1 MKMNNR
7 SYDII
12 VFGATGFTGKL
23 VVEYLIEHYGVN
35 NELFTWAIAG
45 RNKDKIE
52 EVIETLALKNDQ
64 IKKIKFFIADSFDEE
79 SLDHISKSAK
89 LVISTVGPYIK
100 YGKNLV
106 SHCAHNGTHY
116 CDLTGEVPFIRES
129 IDAYDKVAKK
139 NECRIIHSCGFDSI
153 PSDLGV
159 LFLQSEA
166 KKKYDRF
173 CNEIK
178 YYVRSTKGGFS
189 GGTIASM
196 IAISKYIKS
205 KQNFSGLLGNPYA
218 LNSDGFTG
226 PSVSS
231 LRSVEWDHHVKL
243 WTAPFIMSGI
253 NTRIVRRS
261 NELLG
266 FKYGKDFIYN
276 EVTSFQKGIVGY
288 IKSYSMLIF
297 LGSTKFLMS
306 FKPTFWLL
314 KNFYLPNPG
323 EGPDREKRDNGFFKI
338 LLNGYV
344 DDNQIS
350 CTVTGDRDPGYSGTA
365 IMLTESALSI
375 ILNNEKMPNKFGVL
389 TPASAIGKT
398 LIKRLKT
405 KGIVFK
411 VN

>member
-1 MKMNNR
+1 MNNR
-7 SYDII
+7 PYDII

-45 RNKDKIE
+45 RNEDKIKK
-52 EVIETLALKNDQ
+52 VIETLAVKNDQ
-64 IKKIKFFIADSFDEE
+64 IKKINFFIADSFNDK
-79 SLDHISKSAK
+79 SLDNLSKSAK

-116 CDLTGEVPFIRES
+116 CDLTGEVPFIKES

-139 NECRIIHSCGFDSI
+139 NECKIIHSCGFDSI

-173 CNEIK
+173 CSHIK
-178 YYVRSTKGGFS
+178 YYVRATKGGFS

-196 IAISKYIKS
+196 IAISNYIKS
-205 KQNFSGLLGNPYA
+205 KPNLSGLLGNPYA
-218 LNSDGFTG
+218 LNSDKYKG

-231 LRSVEWDHHVKL
+231 LRSVEWDQDAGL

-253 NTRIVRRS
+253 NTRVVRRS

-266 FKYGKDFIYN
+266 FKYGKKFIYT
-276 EVTSFQKGIVGY
+276 EVTSFQKGIIGY
-288 IKSYSMLIF
+288 LKSYSMLIF
-297 LGSTKFLMS
+297 LGLTKFLMS

-314 KNFYLPNPG
+314 KNFYLPSPG

-344 DDNQIS
+344 DGSHIS
-350 CTVTGDRDPGYSGTA
+350 CTVTGDKDPGYSGTA
-365 IMLTESALSI
+365 IMLTESALSV
-375 ILNNEKMPNKFGVL
+375 ILNNEEIPKKFGVL
-389 TPASAIGKT
+389 TSASAIGKI

-405 KGIVFK
+405 KGIIFK

>member
-1 MKMNNR
+1 MNNR
-7 SYDII
+7 PYDII

-45 RNKDKIE
+45 RNEDKIKK
-52 EVIETLALKNDQ
+52 VIETLAVKNDQ
-64 IKKIKFFIADSFDEE
+64 IKKINFFIADSFNDK
-79 SLDHISKSAK
+79 SLDNLSKSAK

-173 CNEIK
+173 CSHIK
-178 YYVRSTKGGFS
+178 YYVRATKGGFS

-196 IAISKYIKS
+196 IAISNYIKS
-205 KQNFSGLLGNPYA
+205 KPNLSGLLGNPYA
-218 LNSDGFTG
+218 LNSDKYKG

-231 LRSVEWDHHVKL
+231 LRSVEWDQDAGL

-253 NTRIVRRS
+253 NTRVVRRS

-266 FKYGKDFIYN
+266 FKYGKKFIYT
-276 EVTSFQKGIVGY
+276 EVTSFQKGIMGY
-288 IKSYSMLIF
+288 LKSYSMLIF
-297 LGSTKFLMS
+297 LGLTKFLMS

-314 KNFYLPNPG
+314 KNFYLPSPG

-344 DDNQIS
+344 DGSHIS
-350 CTVTGDRDPGYSGTA
+350 CTVTGDKDPGYSGTA
-365 IMLTESALSI
+365 IMLTESALSV
-375 ILNNEKMPNKFGVL
+375 ILNNEEIPKKFGVL
-389 TPASAIGKT
+389 TPASAIGKI

-405 KGIVFK
+405 KGIIFK

>member
-1 MKMNNR
+1 MHNR
-7 SYDII
+7 PYDII

-45 RNKDKIE
+45 RNEDKIKK
-52 EVIETLALKNDQ
+52 VIETLAAKNDQ
-64 IKKIKFFIADSFDEE
+64 IKKIKFFIADSFDEK
-79 SLDHISKSAK
+79 SLDHLSKSAK
-89 LVISTVGPYIK
+89 VVISTVGPYIK

-173 CNEIK
+173 CSQIK
-178 YYVRSTKGGFS
+178 YYVRATKGGFS

-196 IAISKYIKS
+196 IAISNYIKS
-205 KQNFSGLLGNPYA
+205 KPNLSGLLGNPYA
-218 LNSDGFTG
+218 LNSDKYEG

-231 LRSVEWDHHVKL
+231 LRSVVWDQDVGL

-253 NTRIVRRS
+253 NTRVVRRS

-266 FKYGKDFIYN
+266 FKYGKEFLYT
-276 EVTSFQKGIVGY
+276 EVTSFQKGIMGY
-288 IKSYSMLIF
+288 LKSYSMLIF
-297 LGSTKFLMS
+297 LGLTKFLMS

-314 KNFYLPNPG
+314 KNFYLPSPG
-323 EGPDREKRDNGFFKI
+323 EGPNKEKRDNGFFKI

-344 DDNQIS
+344 DGNHIS
-350 CTVTGDRDPGYSGTA
+350 CTVTGDKDPGYSGTA

-375 ILNNEKMPNKFGVL
+375 ILNNEEIPKKFGVL
-389 TPASAIGKT
+389 TPASAIGKI

-405 KGIVFK
+405 KGIIFK

>member
-1 MKMNNR
+1 MHNR
-7 SYDII
+7 PYDII

-45 RNKDKIE
+45 RNENKIKK
-52 EVIETLALKNDQ
+52 VIETLAAKNDQ
-64 IKKIKFFIADSFDEE
+64 IKKIKFFIADSFDDK
-79 SLDHISKSAK
+79 SLDNLSKSAK

-106 SHCAHNGTHY
+106 SYCAHNGTHY

-129 IDAYDKVAKK
+129 IDAYNKVAKK

-173 CNEIK
+173 CSHIK
-178 YYVRSTKGGFS
+178 YYVLATKGGFS

-196 IAISKYIKS
+196 IAISNYIKS
-205 KQNFSGLLGNPYA
+205 KPNLSGLLGNPYA
-218 LNSDGFTG
+218 LNSDNYKS

-231 LRSVEWDHHVKL
+231 LRSVEWDQNVGL

-266 FKYGKDFIYN
+266 FKYGKEFIYT
-276 EVTSFQKGIVGY
+276 EVTSFQKGIMGY
-288 IKSYSMLIF
+288 LKSYSMLIF
-297 LGSTKFLMS
+297 LGLTKLLMS

-314 KNFYLPNPG
+314 KNFYLPSPG
-323 EGPDREKRDNGFFKI
+323 EGPNKEKRDNGFFKI

-344 DDNQIS
+344 DGNHIS
-350 CTVTGDRDPGYSGTA
+350 CTVTGDKDPGYSGTA

-375 ILNNEKMPNKFGVL
+375 ILNNEEIPKKFGVL
-389 TPASAIGKT
+389 TPASAIGKI

-405 KGIVFK
+405 KGIIFK

>member
-1 MKMNNR
+1 MHSR
-7 SYDII
+7 PYDII

-45 RNKDKIE
+45 RNENKIKKL
-52 EVIETLALKNDQ
+52 VETLAAKNDQ
-64 IKKIKFFIADSFDEE
+64 IKKIKHFIADSFDDK
-79 SLDHISKSAK
+79 SLDNISKSAK
-89 LVISTVGPYIK
+89 LIISTVGPYIK

-129 IDAYDKVAKK
+129 IDAYDEVAKK
-139 NECRIIHSCGFDSI
+139 NKCRIIHSCGFDSI

-166 KKKYDRF
+166 KKKYDFF
-173 CNEIK
+173 CSGIK
-178 YYVRSTKGGFS
+178 YYVRATKGGFS

-196 IAISKYIKS
+196 IAISNYIKS
-205 KQNFSGLLGNPYA
+205 KPNLSGLLGNPYA
-218 LNSDGFTG
+218 LNSDKYEG

-231 LRSVEWDHHVKL
+231 LRSVVWDKDVGL

-253 NTRIVRRS
+253 NARVVRRS

-266 FKYGKDFIYN
+266 FKYGKKFIYT
-276 EVTSFQKGIVGY
+276 EVTSFQKGLRGY
-288 IKSYSMLIF
+288 LKSYSMLIF
-297 LGSTKFLMS
+297 LGLTKFLMS

-323 EGPDREKRDNGFFKI
+323 QGPNREKRDNGFFKI

-344 DDNQIS
+344 DGNHIS
-350 CTVTGDRDPGYSGTA
+350 CTVTGDKDPGYSGTA

-375 ILNNEKMPNKFGVL
+375 ILNNEKIPRKFGVL
-389 TPASAIGKT
+389 TPSSAIGKI

-405 KGIVFK
+405 KGIIFK

>member
-1 MKMNNR
+1 MHSR
-7 SYDII
+7 PYDII

-45 RNKDKIE
+45 RNENKIKKL
-52 EVIETLALKNDQ
+52 VETLAAKNDQ
-64 IKKIKFFIADSFDEE
+64 IKKIKHFIADSFDDK
-79 SLDHISKSAK
+79 SLDNISKSAK
-89 LVISTVGPYIK
+89 LIISTVGPYIK

-106 SHCAHNGTHY
+106 SHCARNGTHY

-129 IDAYDKVAKK
+129 IDAYDEVAKK

-159 LFLQSEA
+159 LFLQNEA
-166 KKKYDRF
+166 KKKYDFF
-173 CNEIK
+173 CSGIK
-178 YYVRSTKGGFS
+178 YYVRATKGGFS

-196 IAISKYIKS
+196 IAISNYIKS
-205 KQNFSGLLGNPYA
+205 KPNLSGLLGNPYA
-218 LNSDGFTG
+218 LNSDKYEG

-231 LRSVEWDHHVKL
+231 LRSVVWDKDVGL

-253 NTRIVRRS
+253 NTRVVRRS

-266 FKYGKDFIYN
+266 FKYGKKFIYT
-276 EVTSFQKGIVGY
+276 EVTSFQKGLRGY
-288 IKSYSMLIF
+288 LKSYSMLIF
-297 LGSTKFLMS
+297 LGLTKFLMS

-323 EGPDREKRDNGFFKI
+323 QGPNREKRDNGFFKI

-344 DDNQIS
+344 DGNHIS
-350 CTVTGDRDPGYSGTA
+350 CTVTGDKDPGYSGTA

-375 ILNNEKMPNKFGVL
+375 ILNNEKIPRKFGVL
-389 TPASAIGKT
+389 TPSSAIGKI

-405 KGIVFK
+405 KGIIFK

>member
-1 MKMNNR
+1 MCIR
-7 SYDII
+7 
-12 VFGATGFTGKL
+12 
-23 VVEYLIEHYGVN
+23 
-35 NELFTWAIAG
+35 
-45 RNKDKIE
+45 
-52 EVIETLALKNDQ
+52 
-64 IKKIKFFIADSFDEE
+64 DS
-79 SLDHISKSAK
+79 
-89 LVISTVGPYIK
+89 STVGPYIK

-106 SHCAHNGTHY
+106 SHCAKNGTHY

-139 NECRIIHSCGFDSI
+139 NECKIIHSCGFDSI

-173 CNEIK
+173 CSHIK
-178 YYVRSTKGGFS
+178 YYVRATKGGFS

-196 IAISKYIKS
+196 IAISNYIKS
-205 KQNFSGLLGNPYA
+205 KPNLSGLLGNPYA
-218 LNSDGFTG
+218 LNSDNYES
-226 PSVSS
+226 PSVPS
-231 LRSVEWDHHVKL
+231 LRSVEWDQNVGL

-253 NTRIVRRS
+253 NTRVVRRS

-266 FKYGKDFIYN
+266 FKYGKEFIYT
-276 EVTSFQKGIVGY
+276 EVTSFQKGIMGY
-288 IKSYSMLIF
+288 LRSYSILIF
-297 LGSTKFLMS
+297 LGLTKFLMS

-314 KNFYLPNPG
+314 KNFYLPSPG
-323 EGPDREKRDNGFFKI
+323 EGPNREKRDNGFFKI

-344 DDNQIS
+344 DGNHIS
-350 CTVTGDRDPGYSGTA
+350 CTVTGDKDPGYSGTA

-375 ILNNEKMPNKFGVL
+375 ILNNEETPKKFGVL
-389 TPASAIGKT
+389 TPASAIGAI

-405 KGIVFK
+405 KGIIFK

>member
-1 MKMNNR
+1 MNNR
-7 SYDII
+7 PYDII

-45 RNKDKIE
+45 RNEDKIKK
-52 EVIETLALKNDQ
+52 VIETLAVKNDQ
-64 IKKIKFFIADSFDEE
+64 IKKINFFIADSFNDK
-79 SLDHISKSAK
+79 SLDNLSKSAK

-139 NECRIIHSCGFDSI
+139 NECKIIHSCGFDSI

-173 CNEIK
+173 CSHIK
-178 YYVRSTKGGFS
+178 YYVRATKGGFS

-196 IAISKYIKS
+196 IAISNYIKS
-205 KQNFSGLLGNPYA
+205 KPNLSGLLGNPYA
-218 LNSDGFTG
+218 LNSDKYKG

-231 LRSVEWDHHVKL
+231 LRSVEWDQDAGL

-253 NTRIVRRS
+253 NTRVVRRS

-266 FKYGKDFIYN
+266 FKYGKKFIYT
-276 EVTSFQKGIVGY
+276 EVTSFQKGIIGY
-288 IKSYSMLIF
+288 LKSYSMLIF
-297 LGSTKFLMS
+297 LGLTKFLMS

-314 KNFYLPNPG
+314 KNFYLPSPG

-344 DDNQIS
+344 DGSHIS
-350 CTVTGDRDPGYSGTA
+350 CTVTGDKDPGYSGTA
-365 IMLTESALSI
+365 IMLTESALSV
-375 ILNNEKMPNKFGVL
+375 ILNNEEIPKKFGVL
-389 TPASAIGKT
+389 TPASAIGKI

-405 KGIVFK
+405 KGIIFK

>member
-1 MKMNNR
+1 MHSR
-7 SYDII
+7 PYDII

-45 RNKDKIE
+45 RNENKIKKL
-52 EVIETLALKNDQ
+52 VETLAAKNDQ
-64 IKKIKFFIADSFDEE
+64 IKKIKHFIADSFDDK
-79 SLDHISKSAK
+79 SLDNISKSAK
-89 LVISTVGPYIK
+89 LIISTVGPYIK

-106 SHCAHNGTHY
+106 SHCARNGTHY

-129 IDAYDKVAKK
+129 IDAYNEVAKK
-139 NECRIIHSCGFDSI
+139 NKCRIIHSCGFDSI

-166 KKKYDRF
+166 KKKYDFF
-173 CNEIK
+173 CSGIK
-178 YYVRSTKGGFS
+178 YYVRATKGGFS

-196 IAISKYIKS
+196 IAISNYIKS
-205 KQNFSGLLGNPYA
+205 KPNLSGLLGNPYA
-218 LNSDGFTG
+218 LNSDKYEG

-231 LRSVEWDHHVKL
+231 LRSVVWDKDVGL

-253 NTRIVRRS
+253 NTRVVRRS

-266 FKYGKDFIYN
+266 FKYGKKFIYT
-276 EVTSFQKGIVGY
+276 EVTSFQKGLRGY
-288 IKSYSMLIF
+288 LKSYSMLIF
-297 LGSTKFLMS
+297 LGLTKFLMS

-323 EGPDREKRDNGFFKI
+323 QGPNREKRDNGFFKI

-344 DDNQIS
+344 DGNHIS
-350 CTVTGDRDPGYSGTA
+350 CTVTGDKDPGYSGTA

-375 ILNNEKMPNKFGVL
+375 ILNNEKIPRKFGVL
-389 TPASAIGKT
+389 TPSSAIGKI

-405 KGIVFK
+405 KGIIFK

>member
-1 MKMNNR
+1 MHNR
-7 SYDII
+7 PYDII

-45 RNKDKIE
+45 RNEDKIKK
-52 EVIETLALKNDQ
+52 VIETLAVKNDQ
-64 IKKIKFFIADSFDEE
+64 IKKINFFIADSFNDK
-79 SLDHISKSAK
+79 SLDNLSKSAK

-106 SHCAHNGTHY
+106 SHCAHNGTHS

-173 CNEIK
+173 CSYIK
-178 YYVRSTKGGFS
+178 YYVRATKGGFS

-196 IAISKYIKS
+196 IAISNYIKS
-205 KQNFSGLLGNPYA
+205 KPNLSGLLGNPYA
-218 LNSDGFTG
+218 LNSDNYES

-231 LRSVEWDHHVKL
+231 LRSVVWDQDVGL

-253 NTRIVRRS
+253 NTRVVRRS

-266 FKYGKDFIYN
+266 LMYGKEFLL
-276 EVTSFQKGIVGY
+276 S
-288 IKSYSMLIF
+288 LIH
-297 LGSTKFLMS
+297 
-306 FKPTFWLL
+306 
-314 KNFYLPNPG
+314 
-323 EGPDREKRDNGFFKI
+323 I
-338 LLNGYV
+338 
-344 DDNQIS
+344 
-350 CTVTGDRDPGYSGTA
+350 
-365 IMLTESALSI
+365 
-375 ILNNEKMPNKFGVL
+375 
-389 TPASAIGKT
+389 
-398 LIKRLKT
+398 
-405 KGIVFK
+405 
-411 VN
+411 

>member
-1 MKMNNR
+1 MHNR
-7 SYDII
+7 PYDII

-45 RNKDKIE
+45 RNENKIKK
-52 EVIETLALKNDQ
+52 VIETLAAKNDQ
-64 IKKIKFFIADSFDEE
+64 IKNIKFFVADSFDDE
-79 SLDHISKSAK
+79 SLDHLSKSAK
-89 LVISTVGPYIK
+89 VVISTVGPYIK

-173 CNEIK
+173 CSHIK
-178 YYVRSTKGGFS
+178 YYVRATKGGFS

-196 IAISKYIKS
+196 IAISNYIKS
-205 KQNFSGLLGNPYA
+205 KPNLSGLLGNPYA
-218 LNSDGFTG
+218 LNSDNYES

-231 LRSVEWDHHVKL
+231 LRSVEWDQDVGL

-253 NTRIVRRS
+253 NTRVVRRS

-266 FKYGKDFIYN
+266 FMYGKEFIYT
-276 EVTSFQKGIVGY
+276 EVTSFQKGIMGY
-288 IKSYSMLIF
+288 LKSYSMLIF
-297 LGSTKFLMS
+297 LGLTKFLMS

-314 KNFYLPNPG
+314 KNFYLPSPG
-323 EGPDREKRDNGFFKI
+323 EGPNKEKRDNGFFKI

-344 DDNQIS
+344 DGNHIS
-350 CTVTGDRDPGYSGTA
+350 CNVTGDKDPGYSGTA
-365 IMLTESALSI
+365 IMLAESALSI
-375 ILNNEKMPNKFGVL
+375 ILNNEEIPKKFGVL
-389 TPASAIGKT
+389 TPASAIGKI

-405 KGIVFK
+405 KGIIFK

>member
-1 MKMNNR
+1 MNNR
-7 SYDII
+7 PYDII

-45 RNKDKIE
+45 RNEDKIKK
-52 EVIETLALKNDQ
+52 VIETLAVKNDQ
-64 IKKIKFFIADSFDEE
+64 IKKINFFIADSFDDK
-79 SLDHISKSAK
+79 SLDNLSKSAK

-173 CNEIK
+173 CSHIK
-178 YYVRSTKGGFS
+178 YYVRATKGGFS

-196 IAISKYIKS
+196 IAISNYIKS
-205 KQNFSGLLGNPYA
+205 KPNLSGLLGNPYA
-218 LNSDGFTG
+218 LNSDKYKG

-231 LRSVEWDHHVKL
+231 LRSVEWDQDAGL

-253 NTRIVRRS
+253 NTRVVRRS

-266 FKYGKDFIYN
+266 FKYGKEFIYT
-276 EVTSFQKGIVGY
+276 EVTSFQKGIMGY
-288 IKSYSMLIF
+288 LKSYSMLIF
-297 LGSTKFLMS
+297 LGLTKFLMS

-314 KNFYLPNPG
+314 KNFYLPSPG

-344 DDNQIS
+344 DGSHIS
-350 CTVTGDRDPGYSGTA
+350 CTVTGDKDPGYSGTA
-365 IMLTESALSI
+365 IMLTESALSV
-375 ILNNEKMPNKFGVL
+375 ILNNEEIPKKFGVL
-389 TPASAIGKT
+389 TPASAIGKI

-405 KGIVFK
+405 KGIIFK

>member
-1 MKMNNR
+1 MHNR
-7 SYDII
+7 PYDII

-45 RNKDKIE
+45 RNENKIKKL
-52 EVIETLALKNDQ
+52 IETLAAKNDQ

-79 SLDHISKSAK
+79 SLSHLSKSAK

-106 SHCAHNGTHY
+106 SYCAHNGTHY

-129 IDAYDKVAKK
+129 IDTYDKVAKK

-173 CNEIK
+173 CSHIK
-178 YYVRSTKGGFS
+178 YYVLATKGGFS

-196 IAISKYIKS
+196 IAISNYIKS
-205 KQNFSGLLGNPYA
+205 KPNLSGLLGNPYA
-218 LNSDGFTG
+218 LNSDNYKS

-231 LRSVEWDHHVKL
+231 LRSVEWDQNVGL

-266 FKYGKDFIYN
+266 FKYGKEFIYT
-276 EVTSFQKGIVGY
+276 EVTSFQKGIMGY
-288 IKSYSMLIF
+288 LKSYSMLIF
-297 LGSTKFLMS
+297 LGLTKLLMS

-314 KNFYLPNPG
+314 KNFYLPSPG
-323 EGPDREKRDNGFFKI
+323 EGPNKEKRDNGFFKI

-344 DDNQIS
+344 DGNQIS
-350 CTVTGDRDPGYSGTA
+350 CTVTGDKDPGYSGTA

-375 ILNNEKMPNKFGVL
+375 ILNNEEIPKKFGVL
-389 TPASAIGKT
+389 TPASAIGKI

-405 KGIVFK
+405 KGIIFK

>member
-1 MKMNNR
+1 MNNR
-7 SYDII
+7 PYDII

-45 RNKDKIE
+45 RNEDKIKK
-52 EVIETLALKNDQ
+52 VIETLAVKNDQ
-64 IKKIKFFIADSFDEE
+64 IKKINFFIADSFNDK
-79 SLDHISKSAK
+79 SLDNLSKSAK

-173 CNEIK
+173 CSHIK
-178 YYVRSTKGGFS
+178 YYVRATKGGFS

-196 IAISKYIKS
+196 IAISNYIKS
-205 KQNFSGLLGNPYA
+205 KPNLSGLLGNPYA
-218 LNSDGFTG
+218 LNSDKYKG

-231 LRSVEWDHHVKL
+231 LRSVEWDQDAGL

-253 NTRIVRRS
+253 NTRVVRRS

-266 FKYGKDFIYN
+266 FKYGKKFIYT
-276 EVTSFQKGIVGY
+276 EVTSFQKGIIGY
-288 IKSYSMLIF
+288 LKSYSMLIF
-297 LGSTKFLMS
+297 LGLTKFLMS

-314 KNFYLPNPG
+314 KNFYLPSPG

-344 DDNQIS
+344 DGSHIS
-350 CTVTGDRDPGYSGTA
+350 CTVTGDKDPGYSGTA
-365 IMLTESALSI
+365 IMLTESALSV
-375 ILNNEKMPNKFGVL
+375 ILNNEEIPKKFGVL
-389 TPASAIGKT
+389 TPASAIGKI

-405 KGIVFK
+405 KGIICR

>member
-1 MKMNNR
+1 MHNR
-7 SYDII
+7 PYDII

-45 RNKDKIE
+45 RNEDKIKK
-52 EVIETLALKNDQ
+52 VIETLAAKNDK
-64 IKKIKFFIADSFDEE
+64 IKKIKFFIADSFDEK
-79 SLDHISKSAK
+79 SLDHLSKSTK
-89 LVISTVGPYIK
+89 VVISTVGPYIK

-139 NECRIIHSCGFDSI
+139 SECRIIHSCGFDSI

-173 CNEIK
+173 CSHIK

-196 IAISKYIKS
+196 IAISNYIKS
-205 KQNFSGLLGNPYA
+205 KPNLSGLLGNPYA
-218 LNSDGFTG
+218 LNSDNYES

-231 LRSVEWDHHVKL
+231 LRSVEWDQDVGL

-253 NTRIVRRS
+253 NTRVVRRS
-261 NELLG
+261 NELIG
-266 FKYGKDFIYN
+266 FKYGKEFIYT
-276 EVTSFQKGIVGY
+276 EVTSFQKGIMGY
-288 IKSYSMLIF
+288 FKSYSMLIF
-297 LGSTKFLMS
+297 LGLTKFLMS

-314 KNFYLPNPG
+314 KNFYLPSPG
-323 EGPDREKRDNGFFKI
+323 EGPNKEKRDNGFFKI

-344 DDNQIS
+344 DGNHIS
-350 CTVTGDRDPGYSGTA
+350 CTVTGDKDPGYSGTA

-375 ILNNEKMPNKFGVL
+375 ILNNEEIPKKFGVL
-389 TPASAIGKT
+389 TPASAIGKK

-405 KGIVFK
+405 KGIIFK

>member
-1 MKMNNR
+1 MHNR
-7 SYDII
+7 PYDII

-45 RNKDKIE
+45 RNEDKIKK
-52 EVIETLALKNDQ
+52 VIETLAAKNDK
-64 IKKIKFFIADSFDEE
+64 IKKIKFFIADSFDEK
-79 SLDHISKSAK
+79 SLDHLSKSAK
-89 LVISTVGPYIK
+89 VGISTVGPYIK
-100 YGKNLV
+100 YGKKLV

-173 CNEIK
+173 CSHIK
-178 YYVRSTKGGFS
+178 YYVRATKGGFS

-196 IAISKYIKS
+196 IAISNYIKS
-205 KQNFSGLLGNPYA
+205 KQNLSGLLGNPYA
-218 LNSDGFTG
+218 LNSDNYES

-231 LRSVEWDHHVKL
+231 LRSVEWDKDVGL

-253 NTRIVRRS
+253 NTRVVRRS

-266 FKYGKDFIYN
+266 FKYGKEFIYT
-276 EVTSFQKGIVGY
+276 EVTSFQKGIMGY
-288 IKSYSMLIF
+288 LKSYSMLIF
-297 LGSTKFLMS
+297 LGLTKFLMS

-314 KNFYLPNPG
+314 KNFYLPSPG
-323 EGPDREKRDNGFFKI
+323 EGPNREKRDNGFFKI

-344 DDNQIS
+344 DGNHIS
-350 CTVTGDRDPGYSGTA
+350 CTVTGDKDPGYSGTA

-375 ILNNEKMPNKFGVL
+375 ILHNEEIPKKFGVL
-389 TPASAIGKT
+389 TPASALGKI

-405 KGIVFK
+405 KGIIFK

>member
-1 MKMNNR
+1 MNNR
-7 SYDII
+7 PYDII

-45 RNKDKIE
+45 RNEDKIKK
-52 EVIETLALKNDQ
+52 VIETLAVKNDQ
-64 IKKIKFFIADSFDEE
+64 IKKINFFIADSFDDK
-79 SLDHISKSAK
+79 SLDNLSKSAK

-173 CNEIK
+173 CSHIK
-178 YYVRSTKGGFS
+178 YYVRATKGGFS

-196 IAISKYIKS
+196 IAISNYIKS
-205 KQNFSGLLGNPYA
+205 KPNLSGLLGNPYA
-218 LNSDGFTG
+218 LNSDKYKG

-231 LRSVEWDHHVKL
+231 LRSVEWDQDAGL

-253 NTRIVRRS
+253 NTRVVRRS

-266 FKYGKDFIYN
+266 FKYGKKFIYT
-276 EVTSFQKGIVGY
+276 EVTSFQKGIIGY
-288 IKSYSMLIF
+288 LKSYSMLIF
-297 LGSTKFLMS
+297 LGLTKFLMS

-314 KNFYLPNPG
+314 KNFYLPSPG

-344 DDNQIS
+344 DGSHIS
-350 CTVTGDRDPGYSGTA
+350 CTVTGDKDPGYSGTA
-365 IMLTESALSI
+365 IMLTESALSV
-375 ILNNEKMPNKFGVL
+375 ILNNEEIPKKFGVL
-389 TPASAIGKT
+389 TPASAIGKI

-405 KGIVFK
+405 KGIIFK

>member
-1 MKMNNR
+1 MNNR
-7 SYDII
+7 PYDII

-45 RNKDKIE
+45 RNEDKIKK
-52 EVIETLALKNDQ
+52 VIETLAVKNDQ
-64 IKKIKFFIADSFDEE
+64 IKKINFFIADSFDDK
-79 SLDHISKSAK
+79 SLDNLSKSAK

-173 CNEIK
+173 CSHIK
-178 YYVRSTKGGFS
+178 YYVRATKGGFS

-196 IAISKYIKS
+196 IAISNYIKS
-205 KQNFSGLLGNPYA
+205 KPNLSGLLGNPYA
-218 LNSDGFTG
+218 LNSDKYTG

-231 LRSVEWDHHVKL
+231 LRSVEWDQDVGL

-253 NTRIVRRS
+253 NTRVVRRS

-266 FKYGKDFIYN
+266 FKYGKEFIYT
-276 EVTSFQKGIVGY
+276 EVTSFQKGIMGY
-288 IKSYSMLIF
+288 LKSYSMLIF
-297 LGSTKFLMS
+297 LGLTKFLMS

-314 KNFYLPNPG
+314 KNFYLPSPG

-344 DDNQIS
+344 DGSHIS
-350 CTVTGDRDPGYSGTA
+350 CTVTGDKDPGYSGTA
-365 IMLTESALSI
+365 IMLTESALSV
-375 ILNNEKMPNKFGVL
+375 ILNNEEIPKKFGVL
-389 TPASAIGKT
+389 TPASAIGKI

-405 KGIVFK
+405 KGIIFK

>member
-1 MKMNNR
+1 MHNR
-7 SYDII
+7 PYDII

-35 NELFTWAIAG
+35 NKLFTWAIAG
-45 RNKDKIE
+45 RNEDKIKK
-52 EVIETLALKNDQ
+52 VIETLAVKNDQ
-64 IKKIKFFIADSFDEE
+64 IKKINFFIADSFNDK
-79 SLDHISKSAK
+79 SLDNLSKSAK

-173 CNEIK
+173 CSHIK
-178 YYVRSTKGGFS
+178 YYVRATKGGFS

-196 IAISKYIKS
+196 IAISNYIKS
-205 KQNFSGLLGNPYA
+205 KPNLSGLLGNPYA
-218 LNSDGFTG
+218 LNSDKYEG

-231 LRSVEWDHHVKL
+231 PRSVVWDQDVGL

-253 NTRIVRRS
+253 NTRVVRRS

-266 FKYGKDFIYN
+266 FKYGKEFLYT
-276 EVTSFQKGIVGY
+276 EVTSFQKGIMGY
-288 IKSYSMLIF
+288 LKSYSMLIF
-297 LGSTKFLMS
+297 LGLTKFLMS

-314 KNFYLPNPG
+314 KNFYLPSPG
-323 EGPDREKRDNGFFKI
+323 EGPNKEKRDNGFFKI

-344 DDNQIS
+344 DGNHIS
-350 CTVTGDRDPGYSGTA
+350 CTVTGDKDPGYSGTA

-375 ILNNEKMPNKFGVL
+375 ILNNEEIPKKFGVL
-389 TPASAIGKT
+389 TPASGIGKI

-405 KGIVFK
+405 KGIIFK

>member
-1 MKMNNR
+1 MHNR
-7 SYDII
+7 PYDII

-45 RNKDKIE
+45 RNENKIKK
-52 EVIETLALKNDQ
+52 VVETLAAKNDQ
-64 IKKIKFFIADSFDEE
+64 IKKIKFFIADSFDDK
-79 SLDHISKSAK
+79 SLDNLSKSAK
-89 LVISTVGPYIK
+89 VVISTVGPYIK

-139 NECRIIHSCGFDSI
+139 NECKIIHSCGFDSI

-166 KKKYDRF
+166 KKKFDRF
-173 CNEIK
+173 CSQIK
-178 YYVRSTKGGFS
+178 YYVRATKGGFS

-196 IAISKYIKS
+196 IAISNYIKS
-205 KQNFSGLLGNPYA
+205 KPNLSGLLGNPYA
-218 LNSDGFTG
+218 LNSDKYKG

-231 LRSVEWDHHVKL
+231 LRSVVWDQDVGL

-253 NTRIVRRS
+253 NTRVVRRS
-261 NELLG
+261 NELLD
-266 FKYGKDFIYN
+266 FKYGKEFTYT
-276 EVTSFQKGIVGY
+276 EVTSFQKGIMGY
-288 IKSYSMLIF
+288 LKSYSMLIF
-297 LGSTKFLMS
+297 LGLTKFLMS

-314 KNFYLPNPG
+314 KNFYLPSPG
-323 EGPDREKRDNGFFKI
+323 EGPNKEKRDNGFFKI

-344 DDNQIS
+344 DGNHIS
-350 CTVTGDRDPGYSGTA
+350 CTVTGDKDPGYSGTA

-375 ILNNEKMPNKFGVL
+375 ILNNEEIPKKFGVL
-389 TPASAIGKT
+389 TPASAIGKK

-405 KGIVFK
+405 KGIIFK